1 MIVTRAQTS
10 SNQQV
15 QKYNFALYLVLPL
28 EVSVFYRKVL
38 LSSLK
43 LPFPSTHWTMRLGS
57 LGVYPLQDTVK
68 MKCMV
73 AGTPYCK
80 DDNDQI
86 AMYMAI
92 MIRLQCTWGPQQLK
106 LQKGTT
112 MQRKVG
118 TGKRISLSSLTAFSK
133 VVKDTEQTNILRILV

>member
-1 MIVTRAQTS
+1 MMKFNSAYDKLKITFCPKFFTKLSIMIVTRAQTS

-28 EVSVFYRKVL
+28 EISVFVRNVL

-80 DDNDQI
+80 DDND
-86 AMYMAI
+86 
-92 MIRLQCTWGPQQLK
+92 
-106 LQKGTT
+106 
-112 MQRKVG
+112 
-118 TGKRISLSSLTAFSK
+118 
-133 VVKDTEQTNILRILV
+133 